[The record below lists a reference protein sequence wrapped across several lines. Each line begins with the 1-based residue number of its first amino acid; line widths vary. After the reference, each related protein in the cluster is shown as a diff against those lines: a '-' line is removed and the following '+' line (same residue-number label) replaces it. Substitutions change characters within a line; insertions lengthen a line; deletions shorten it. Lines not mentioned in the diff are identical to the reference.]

1 MVVEADTREVCLHG
15 ATPSLECI
23 FPRRLSRVTYSFICA
38 LVPCVRGFFN
48 IYESPRLLFF
58 FQFLNRF
65 FFFFRSCCFFAVV
78 VVDVLSPL
86 IFGDEL
92 GRLPRSRTLFFFFF
106 FFFSFRLTDSV
117 KVITNNQGRKRQ
129 LYPRACLLL
138 LCCLSISLRKEERKE
153 HR

>member
-65 FFFFRSCCFFAVV
+65 FFFFVRVV
-78 VVDVLSPL
+78 FSPL
-86 IFGDEL
+86 SLLTFCLLSFSATNWAVFRVL
-92 GRLPRSRTLFFFFF
+92 GPC
-106 FFFSFRLTDSV
+106 FSFSSFSFLFV
-117 KVITNNQGRKRQ
+117 
-129 LYPRACLLL
+129 
-138 LCCLSISLRKEERKE
+138 
-153 HR
+153 